1 MKRWLLKAE
10 EGERIDLVGEK
21 NTMINIAFIASKLQ
35 VGGAERQLQELINNI
50 NKQKFNITVI
60 CLYNLDKIGEEIKRS
75 GIKCYSNI
83 LRSRFFLPS
92 MRTLIKILRDE
103 KINLCFIWNQPLT
116 MFYGVIAAKCVHVDK
131 IITAIHSTISLE
143 RMLRKYFIN
152 KLLIRFVDKIIAVGT
167 NQREYLIQRE
177 HFPPE
182 KITVIFNGV
191 DIDKYQGDVNKENKK
206 RELGISRNYKV
217 VGLIG
222 RLHACKRHDIF
233 LRAARLVVQQYPNV
247 IFSIVGDG
255 EERRNIET
263 LIEKLDL
270 GQHVRMLGFRRDII
284 EITKILDISVLSS
297 DTEALP
303 MTIIESMAS
312 HVPVVATEVG
322 SVPDLIMNGENGIL
336 IPPHSPE
343 RLAEAIL
350 RILNNEPLAHKMGE
364 NGYHIAYTK
373 FSVESMVANYERLFM
388 GVDL

>member
-1 MKRWLLKAE
+1 M
-10 EGERIDLVGEK
+10 
-21 NTMINIAFIASKLQ
+21 TSMNITFLASKLTI
-35 VGGAERQLQELINNI
+35 GGAERQLQELINNTD
-50 NKQKFNITVI
+50 KQKFNITVI

-83 LRSRFFLPS
+83 LRSRFSLPS
-92 MRTLIKILRDE
+92 MRSLIKILRDE
-103 KINLCFIWNQPLT
+103 KINFCFIWNQPLA
-116 MFYGVIAAKCVHVDK
+116 MFYGIIAAKCVHVNK
-131 IITAIHSTISLE
+131 IITAIHSTRSLE
-143 RMLRKYFIN
+143 RKLRRYFIN

-167 NQREYLIQRE
+167 DQREYLIQRE

-191 DIDKYQGDVNKENKK
+191 DIDKYQADVNKENKK
-206 RELGISRNYKV
+206 RELGIPKDYKA

-247 IFSIVGDG
+247 IFFIVGDG

-303 MTIIESMAS
+303 MTIIEAMAAS
-312 HVPVVATEVG
+312 IPVIATNVG
-322 SVPDLIMNGENGIL
+322 SVRDLILPGENGFL
-336 IPPHSPE
+336 IPPNAPE
-343 RLAEAIL
+343 KLAEAIVAIL
-350 RILNNEPLAHKMGE
+350 RDENMAQRMGE
-364 NGYHIAYTK
+364 RGYHIARAK
-373 FSVESMVANYERLFM
+373 FSVEMMVKNYERLFLSL
-388 GVDL
+388 DS